1 METKTK
7 LNSKPKKTIMQVRKA
22 VERRRFAIQAIFS
35 LLTNSYVVG
44 FLTGT
49 IYKGPLKQICVP
61 GMNCYSCP
69 GALGACPIGSLQ
81 AIFNQ
86 SDFSKGVWSDS
97 NGYLVTKPLYYFAF
111 YVVGFLMLVG
121 ALCGRLV
128 CGFLCPFGLIQ
139 DLLHKIPFPKKLRTF
154 RGDKLLRKLK
164 YVILV
169 VFVILLPMFL
179 VDVMGQGAPYFCKL
193 ICPVG
198 TLEGGIPLA
207 LMNKSM
213 HSVLGW
219 LYAWKNVLLV
229 ATILLSIIIY
239 RPFCK
244 YICPLGAIYSV
255 FNPISVFKY
264 RVDESKCVSCG
275 ACSKSCKMGVDPVQN
290 ANHPECIRCGLCK
303 KVCPTGAISSG
314 CLKRQSTADPA
325 TIEK

>member
-111 YVVGFLMLVG
+111 Y
-121 ALCGRLV
+121 ARR
-128 CGFLCPFGLIQ
+128 
-139 DLLHKIPFPKKLRTF
+139 RT
-154 RGDKLLRKLK
+154 LRKARLR
-164 YVILV
+164 
-169 VFVILLPMFL
+169 FSLP
-179 VDVMGQGAPYFCKL
+179 VRTDSGSAAQDSAPQ
-193 ICPVG
+193 
-198 TLEGGIPLA
+198 EA
-207 LMNKSM
+207 
-213 HSVLGW
+213 
-219 LYAWKNVLLV
+219 
-229 ATILLSIIIY
+229 
-239 RPFCK
+239 
-244 YICPLGAIYSV
+244 
-255 FNPISVFKY
+255 
-264 RVDESKCVSCG
+264 
-275 ACSKSCKMGVDPVQN
+275 
-290 ANHPECIRCGLCK
+290 
-303 KVCPTGAISSG
+303 
-314 CLKRQSTADPA
+314 
-325 TIEK
+325 